1 MDEKIMEQ
9 VLDELFSSL
18 EALETRSSAL
28 LQLVKDKRL
37 ATDEEL
43 ASCLEQAGNASSVR
57 WRATRARI
65 NYLLSSVL
73 NPAEPAAEKKPAK
86 TAHLEAEPADSGR
99 VEPNAEKPK
108 KEEKGQKE
116 QKEEKKLK
124 EESESDPSNDEKM
137 VTEAPSSASRLTEN
151 PGKDAA

>member
-73 NPAEPAAEKKPAK
+73 NAAEPAAEKKAVK
-86 TAHLEAEPADSGR
+86 TAHLEVEPADGGR

-108 KEEKGQKE
+108 KEEKD
-116 QKEEKKLK
+116 QKEE
-124 EESESDPSNDEKM
+124 SDSGPSNDEKM
-137 VTEAPSSASRLTEN
+137 VTEAPSSASRLTQN